1 MKKLIKRIFLLLL
14 IFSLIPL
21 ISLVKA
27 KTPYF
32 IVLLDQKLEKE
43 PLSLEFIKEV
53 ENGFLY
59 LYNGTHKINYPY
71 KIIRQIREDSNGY
84 HKLSDV
90 IEKLS
95 FYNEKYKE
103 ITELKIIGKTFE
115 NRDIYALKIS
125 KKDKEDKP
133 SILIVGCH
141 HAREWMSIEIP
152 MKIIEYLLENYEKNE
167 IVKSWIENFE
177 IWTIPILNP
186 DGFEYSIKN
195 DRMWRKNR
203 VLNFDNSRGVDNNR
217 NYGYMWGLS
226 DGSSAVPSSETYRG
240 RAPFSELENQAIR
253 EFVYENPPSI
263 TLSYHSFS
271 ELILYPWG
279 YTTEPPQDKELLEK
293 IAVEMAKTTGP
304 PNDGDY
310 PGPYDYYPMQ
320 SSFLYPTSG
329 DLTDFLYGEIGTYAY
344 TIELNSVQ
352 EFFDPPPELIEPTW
366 EQTKGIFFVA
376 MNYVDELGLLKLNII
391 DKDGNP
397 YEGEI
402 SILEKNLKKKTQ
414 KEGIFNY
421 LLQEGEY
428 TISIKG
434 KKYKVNIKNGETNE
448 YFINLGEIYI
458 DKNLIDFGEIEY
470 KEKLEFQ
477 FEVEGEGK
485 IDVEKGVYLNKYE
498 FSGKEKMLGFID
510 TKDFELD
517 KEYAFHIKIIGKA
530 DTKEIIIKFKF
541 VLDRTPPEI
550 TFNIENGYIT
560 NKDYIKISGFTEK
573 EAKVFYFDKE
583 IPIDENGKFELEI
596 NLFEGTNELK
606 FSARDK
612 FGNSKDYYLNVIY
625 DRTPPEVY
633 FLIQDVFKTTT
644 DKIILKGTLNE
655 KSKIFINNIDFG
667 IFDKG
672 DFEINYPLEKELNIL
687 NIEIED
693 LAKNKTKIIKTIYK
707 VEQKIIE
714 LFVGNKKF
722 VINRIEKEIDISPFI
737 LNGRTYV
744 PIRFI
749 VEAFGGNITY
759 NEKDKSILFTLHD
772 KSVLM
777 FVDKKNYFIN
787 FKEFFMDSPPI
798 IVKPGRV
805 MVPIRF
811 IAEAIDS
818 KVLWDGV
825 IKKITI
831 IYPDR
836 D

>member
-27 KTPYF
+27 KTPYY
-32 IVLLDQKLEKE
+32 IVLLNQKLEKV

-133 SILIVGCH
+133 TILIVGCH
-141 HAREWMSIEIP
+141 HAREWMSIEIS

-167 IVKSWIENFE
+167 IVKSWIKNFE

-240 RAPFSELENQAIR
+240 KAPFSELENQAIR

-279 YTTEPPQDKELLEK
+279 YTSEPPQDKKLLEK

-304 PNDGDY
+304 PNDSDY

-329 DLTDFLYGEIGTYAY
+329 DLTDFLYGEIGTFAY

-448 YFINLGEIYI
+448 YFIDLGEIYI
-458 DKNLIDFGEIEY
+458 DKNLIDFGEIGY
-470 KEKLEFQ
+470 KEKIEFQ

-517 KEYAFHIKIIGKA
+517 KEYVFHIKIIGKA

-550 TFNIENGYIT
+550 TFNIDNEYIT
-560 NKDYIKISGFTEK
+560 NKDNIKISGFTEK

-583 IPIDENGKFELEI
+583 ITIDENGKFELEI
-596 NLFEGTNELK
+596 NLLEGTNELK

-612 FGNSKDYYLNVIY
+612 FGNSRDYYLNVIH
-625 DRTPPEVY
+625 DIKTPEVY

-693 LAKNKTKIIKTIYK
+693 LAKNKTKSIKTIYK

>member
-1 MKKLIKRIFLLLL
+1 MKKIIKRIFLLLL

-32 IVLLDQKLEKE
+32 IILLDQKLEKE

-59 LYNGTHKINYPY
+59 LYNGTQKINYPY

-125 KKDKEDKP
+125 KEEKDYKP
-133 SILIVGCH
+133 TILIVGCH

-167 IVKSWIENFE
+167 VVNNWIENFE
-177 IWTIPILNP
+177 IWIIPVLNP
-186 DGFEYSIKN
+186 DGFEYSIVN

-240 RAPFSELENQAIR
+240 KAPFSELENQAIR
-253 EFVYENPPSI
+253 ELVYENPPSI

-279 YTTEPPQDKELLEK
+279 YTNEPPQDKELLEK
-293 IAVEMAKTTGP
+293 IAVEMAKTTGQ
-304 PNDGDY
+304 PNDSDY

-320 SSFLYPTSG
+320 SSLLYPTSG
-329 DLTDFLYGEIGTYAY
+329 DLTDFLYGEMGTLAY

-352 EFFDPPPELIEPTW
+352 EFFDPPSELIEPTW

-376 MNYVDELGLLKLNII
+376 MNYVDELGLLKLRIV

-397 YEGEI
+397 YTGEI
-402 SILEKNLKKKTQ
+402 SILEKNLKRKTQ

-421 LLQEGEY
+421 FLQEGEY

-434 KKYKVNIKNGETNE
+434 KKYRANIKKGEINE

-458 DKNLIDFGEIEY
+458 DKNLLDFGVVEH

-485 IDVEKGVYLNKYE
+485 IEVENGIYLNKYE
-498 FSGKEKMLGFID
+498 FLGKEKIIGFID
-510 TKDFELD
+510 TKDVELD
-517 KEYAFHIKIIGKA
+517 KEYEYHIKLIGKS

-541 VLDRTPPEI
+541 VLDTTPPDI
-550 TFNIENGYIT
+550 TFNIESGYIT
-560 NKDYIKISGFTEK
+560 NKEFIKIFGFTEK
-573 EAKVFYFDKE
+573 DAKVFCFDKE
-583 IPIDENGKFELEI
+583 ISIDENGKFELEI
-596 NLFEGTNELK
+596 NLVEGTNELK

-625 DRTPPEVY
+625 DKTPPEAI
-633 FLIQDVFKTTT
+633 FLIPDVFKTTS
-644 DKIILKGTLNE
+644 DKIILQGTLNE

-667 IFDKG
+667 FFDKG

-693 LAKNKTKIIKTIYK
+693 LAKNKTKILKTIYK
-707 VEQKIIE
+707 VEKKVIE
-714 LFVGNKKF
+714 LFIGNKKF
-722 VINRIEKEIDISPFI
+722 IINGFEKEIDTSPFI

-759 NEKDKSILFTLHD
+759 NENDRSILFTLHD
-772 KSVLM
+772 KSILM
-777 FVDKKNYFIN
+777 FVDKKNYFVN
-787 FKEFFMDSPPI
+787 FKEYFMDSPPI

-818 KVLWDGV
+818 KVLWDENL
-825 IKKITI
+825 KKITI
-831 IYPDR
+831 IYP
-836 D
+836 